1 MIHKFYS
8 KLNDQEKKV
17 FFAATLILSLALL
30 DRLFFGP
37 VFQKL
42 KVVDDEIKSQE
53 ISIKRDL
60 RFLSYK
66 EKIKSESKAFDKY
79 FVKKL
84 LEDDVVNAEFLRKVE
99 ELASESAVNLV
110 KSNPADPKKQKDS
123 MEYYV
128 SLDCTGTLEN
138 MIKFMH
144 LVNTTEDLL
153 KVIKFNMSPQKG
165 TANEVNTSMI
175 ISKLIMYPFAVN
187 NATATR

>member
-1 MIHKFYS
+1 LIHKFYS
-8 KLNDQEKKV
+8 KLNDQEKKI
-17 FFAATLILSLALL
+17 FFATTLILSLALL

-42 KVVDDEIKSQE
+42 KVIDEEISGQE

-66 EKIKSESKAFDKY
+66 EKIKAESKVFDKY
-79 FVKKL
+79 FIKKVL
-84 LEDDVVNAEFLRKVE
+84 DSDVVNREFLKKVE
-99 ELASESAVNLV
+99 ELASESTVNLV
-110 KSNPADPKKQKDS
+110 KSNPAEPKKQKDY

-128 SLDCTGTLEN
+128 NLDCTGTLEN

-144 LVNTTEDLL
+144 LVNSTEDLL

-165 TANEVNTSMI
+165 TSNEVNTSMT

-187 NATATR
+187 NAAVTR